1 MGSRESREVHA
12 KEENRHVNKRY
23 NLHKRNPQDDD
34 EQDAVFKHGRGVEI
48 QVGKRCKRSSE
59 GEIPAAKRH
68 CNASGMMAEDV
79 SQVDKANDNDFT
91 DTQYNPVTS
100 TNLYH
105 DLIEETKAAVEKKE
119 KCNPNDN
126 SAAVIEVASVND
138 AFCNAKYRLID
149 TKYQKVMNSRRRRL
163 LSRKH
168 SHFKNDSNDRSVRFT
183 FNKNVT
189 DTATVCFG
197 TTKGYTLE
205 VLAGVSAGP
214 PGGGVQFG
222 VGGSYSNFKS
232 YGEIV
237 SQQVSK
243 NLSAEVEVA
252 PKQSVTAVEEV
263 HCTEYEA
270 VCTLDVMICASH
282 QFKYRINGKKPGH
295 AQINFKTV
303 IKHRQESFEKLKMT
317 TIEIDGVEHVCV
329 QCDCECI
336 IEEHEHT
343 LNIKPEEE
351 KALKTKFQ
359 SSSEIYKK

>member
-1 MGSRESREVHA
+1 MGSRKSRDVHA
-12 KEENRHVNKRY
+12 KEEKRHVNKRY
-23 NLHKRNPQDDD
+23 DLRKRNTQDDD
-34 EQDAVFKHGRGVEI
+34 EQDAVFKHGRGIEI
-48 QVGKRCKRSSE
+48 QGGKRRKRSSE

-68 CNASGMMAEDV
+68 CNASGMITEDV
-79 SQVDKANDNDFT
+79 SQVFKANDNDVP
-91 DTQYNPVTS
+91 DTQYNPLTS

-119 KCNPNDN
+119 KCNPNDY
-126 SAAVIEVASVND
+126 SAVVIEVASVND
-138 AFCNAKYRLID
+138 AFCNAKYRLVDI
-149 TKYQKVMNSRRRRL
+149 KYQKVMNSRRRRL

-168 SHFKNDSNDRSVRFT
+168 SYFKNDSIDKSVRFT

-197 TTKGYTLE
+197 TTKGYTLG

-237 SQQVSK
+237 AHQVSK
-243 NLSAEVEVA
+243 NLSAEVEIT
-252 PKQSVTAVEEV
+252 PKQCVTAVEEV

-270 VCTLDVMICASH
+270 VCTLDIMICASH
-282 QFKYRINGKKPGH
+282 QFKYRINGKKPSH
-295 AQINFKTV
+295 AQIGFKTV
-303 IKHRQESFEKLKMT
+303 MKHRQESFEKLKMT
-317 TIEIDGVEHVCV
+317 TIEIDGVEHICV

-343 LNIKPEEE
+343 LNIKPEECSQD
-351 KALKTKFQ
+351 KVPNLQ
-359 SSSEIYKK
+359 